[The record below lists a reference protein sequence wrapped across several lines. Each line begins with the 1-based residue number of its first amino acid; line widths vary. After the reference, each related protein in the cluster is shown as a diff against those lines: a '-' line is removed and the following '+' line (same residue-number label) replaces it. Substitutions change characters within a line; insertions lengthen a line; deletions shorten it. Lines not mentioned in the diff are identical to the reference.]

1 MQLYLDQI
9 ISSNS
14 GTLQIA
20 LPSGAKIKAILTE
33 DPTYSVQNNWGP
45 ILPGIQ
51 TLSDI
56 SQMADSTNII
66 AFINASSAGWKGT
79 EPLTISVQFILLNYK
94 RGLNIKKQI
103 KELAKMAA
111 LEQATNGGGALV
123 QVHGGY
129 SNKFFADN
137 KTLFID
143 ADANNGNSSLASTTT
158 GLITVTIGNQLRIKN
173 LLLADLQVTHSA
185 TQVAS
190 GEPLFI
196 KAEASFRTYRAPLTS
211 DIDSL

>member
-20 LPSGAKIKAILTE
+20 LPSGEKIKAILTE

-51 TLSDI
+51 ALSDI
-56 SQMADSTNII
+56 SQMADNTNII

-111 LEQATNGGGALV
+111 LEQATNGGGARVIILYCA
-123 QVHGGY
+123 GY
-129 SNKFFADN
+129 RDWETDRKS
-137 KTLFID
+137 TRL
-143 ADANNGNSSLASTTT
+143 NSS
-158 GLITVTIGNQLRIKN
+158 
-173 LLLADLQVTHSA
+173 HSA
-185 TQVAS
+185 KSRMPSSA
-190 GEPLFI
+190 
-196 KAEASFRTYRAPLTS
+196 
-211 DIDSL
+211 